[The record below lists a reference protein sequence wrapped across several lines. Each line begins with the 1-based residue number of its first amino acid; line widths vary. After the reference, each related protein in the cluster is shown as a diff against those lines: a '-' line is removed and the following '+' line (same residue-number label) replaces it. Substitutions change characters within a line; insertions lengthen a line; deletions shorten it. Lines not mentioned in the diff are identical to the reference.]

1 MIKATRITDGIGTSV
16 ITKAMRTALSGLWE
30 IDGRNGLY
38 KFGHAVKNDAEVT
51 VDKVVA
57 EYGDG
62 AEHNYRAAFVRAVEI
77 ESVMRSALGLEEL
90 TEEPVEESIEELAEF
105 TELLKHPLPLLPQ
118 YGRDRTPIF

>member
-1 MIKATRITDGIGTSV
+1 MIMIKATRITDGIGTSV

-62 AEHNYRAAFVRAVEI
+62 AEHNYRTAFVRAVEI

-105 TELLKHPLPLLPQ
+105 TELLKP
-118 YGRDRTPIF
+118 TAVVTVS